1 MGEDTAAPGRP
12 ESIGRVIVE
21 AVLDA
26 IALGRVPAGAKLGE
40 EDLARVFGVSRT
52 IVREALKELKFLG
65 VAAIF
70 PNRGAYVTR
79 PTPEEAEN
87 LYAARRVIEAGLI
100 AEFARHCTAN
110 DIRALREHLAAQ
122 RAAHRD
128 KKRREYLRLMGDFH
142 LVIAKRAGNPVLVEI
157 LERLVTRTSLMT
169 ALYVDPQHACAV
181 DEHETLVEALIA
193 GDVGRCVTLM
203 TRHLTTN
210 QKNLRI
216 PAEPPANF
224 NLAAALRPLALK
236 QRSG

>member
-1 MGEDTAAPGRP
+1 MEGSAQARP
-12 ESIGRVIVE
+12 ESIGRMIVE

-26 IALGRVPAGAKLGE
+26 IALGRIPAGAKLGE
-40 EDLARVFGVSRT
+40 EDLARIFGVSRT

-65 VAAIF
+65 IAAIF

-128 KKRREYLRLMGDFH
+128 RQRREYLRLMGDFH
-142 LVIAKRAGNPVLVEI
+142 LVIAQRAGNPVLVEI

-169 ALYVDPQHACAV
+169 ALYVDPQQSCAL
-181 DEHETLVEALIA
+181 DEHEILVEALVA
-193 GDVGRCVTLM
+193 GDVDRCVTLM

-210 QKNLRI
+210 HRNLRI
-216 PAEPPANF
+216 PAASPANF
-224 NLAAALRPLALK
+224 NLVAALKPLAAK
-236 QRSG
+236 RRAG